1 MDTPKLTIGMATY
14 DDFDG
19 VFFTIQSLRAYFPMC
34 MSDRVE
40 FILIDNN
47 PSGKHAEANKK
58 LMNWVKNGKYIP
70 YTARTTTAVRNEIFK
85 NATGKYTISMDC
97 HVMLMPGALGGLLD
111 YYNKNPDCKDIVQG
125 PLMYDGLEGCLTHFA
140 PIWGEAM
147 YGKWRCD
154 KEGLASGEAFDIPM
168 QGSVFSCETKNWRL

>member
-58 LMNWVKNGKYIP
+58 
-70 YTARTTTAVRNEIFK
+70 
-85 NATGKYTISMDC
+85 
-97 HVMLMPGALGGLLD
+97 
-111 YYNKNPDCKDIVQG
+111 
-125 PLMYDGLEGCLTHFA
+125 
-140 PIWGEAM
+140 
-147 YGKWRCD
+147 
-154 KEGLASGEAFDIPM
+154 
-168 QGSVFSCETKNWRL
+168 